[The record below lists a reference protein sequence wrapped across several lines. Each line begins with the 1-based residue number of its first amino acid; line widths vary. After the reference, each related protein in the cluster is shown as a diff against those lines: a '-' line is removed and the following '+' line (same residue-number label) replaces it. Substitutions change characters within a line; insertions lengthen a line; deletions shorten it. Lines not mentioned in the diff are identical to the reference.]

1 MAGDN
6 IKTLVR
12 MANQISD
19 FFNPYSGEQAV
30 SGIQTHIKKF
40 WSPVMRR
47 DLAAHVEHGG
57 EGLRPAVIEAFNRL
71 MSDTSSPAH
80 KGVPSPSETG
90 PMASDA
96 G

>member
-6 IKTLVR
+6 TKTLVR
-12 MANQISD
+12 MANQIAD
-19 FFNPYSGEQAV
+19 FFAPYSGEQAV
-30 SGIQTHIKKF
+30 SGVQNHIKKF

-57 EGLRPAVIEAFNRL
+57 EGLRPAVIEAFHRL
-71 MSDTSSPAH
+71 AQAPSPAQ
-80 KGVPSPSETG
+80 KGVPDPKEQG
-90 PMASDA
+90 QMASDA